1 MKQIYDYL
9 VSLAAI
15 ALVVAGIGGAS
26 YNAFRDHGWLE
37 EMLGRVWSFELDYPM
52 VAIPL
57 TLTAALVFY
66 AWRTHHVTHGTVSRV
81 PSMLIYTLMGAG
93 AYFIGQ
99 VALYGSL

>member
-1 MKQIYDYL
+1 
-9 VSLAAI
+9 
-15 ALVVAGIGGAS
+15 
-26 YNAFRDHGWLE
+26 
-37 EMLGRVWSFELDYPM
+37 M

-81 PSMLIYTLMGAG
+81 PSMLVYTLMGAG

-99 VALYGSL
+99 FALYGAL